1 MAIPT
6 ILKGE
11 TASLS
16 PSTFTRDGYFFT
28 GWNTKS
34 SGNGTSYADGES
46 ITPTSN
52 LTLYAQWT
60 NSFTVRFDGTYKTG
74 GTMPAQT
81 ITIGTEG
88 NLNPN
93 NFTRDHYSFAC
104 WNTNFDGSGISF
116 ADGASFSELLAT
128 GQMITR
134 LYAQWVRNYKVHFDS
149 NGNAANGAMSNQEF
163 PIGAPQTLKANAFYT
178 DGNFIFSCWNTK
190 SDGSGISYADGE
202 TVTDIAA
209 PGETITLYAQWVH
222 VATNTI
228 YFDGNGATGGSMSN
242 QYIRESSS
250 ANLTANAFT
259 RMGYDFTGWNT
270 AANGGGIGYSDG
282 QSITPIL
289 SMTLYAQ
296 WAVNDA
302 TIELGNGSTNNGAI
316 IADLKGQTRNVTL
329 TGRTLFKD
337 GKWNTLCLPFSMTAA
352 QIAANADFAGAEI
365 RELSS
370 ASFDDGT
377 LTLDFT
383 PATGE
388 GAVTGITAGVPCIIR
403 WESGS
408 SFTPTFS
415 GVTIDAT
422 ARNKACDL
430 GGGKSITFTG
440 TYNPVRYADENKS
453 VLFLGEGNT
462 LYYPD
467 GKATTTIGACR
478 AYFALSGLTAGEPSD
493 PNATGVRAFNL
504 NFGEGEQTGIHEIT
518 DPTPDPSPAWEG
530 SGCAWYTLDG
540 RKLSGKPTKSGM
552 YVSGG
557 RKIVVK

>member
-1 MAIPT
+1 MTLYPDLPVSYLDADGDPAIVESEYYK
-6 ILKGE
+6 ILEGNE
-11 TASLS
+11 LYLDEGWYVAYGTVSYDRPLPLDGDVTLILADGCTMNIG
-16 PSTFTRDGYFFT
+16 STDRRI
-28 GWNTKS
+28 
-34 SGNGTSYADGES
+34 SGNGINGYYGYGSYYNLDIYGQTNGTGKLKAYVTGDSNAAILAGV
-46 ITPTSN
+46 ITINGGRITAN
-52 LTLYAQWT
+52 
-60 NSFTVRFDGTYKTG
+60 TYGQNAVAINAYSVVTINGGNVSATATGYGSTGISSQEDCIYILG
-74 GTMPAQT
+74 GTVTASGKAYGIQADDLVEIYGGTVSATGNKGINAGDGITLGWNKPTDRIYASSYDGDIYVPAT
-81 ITIGTEG
+81 DGHKLY
-88 NLNPN
+88 N
-93 NFTRDHYSFAC
+93 
-104 WNTNFDGSGISF
+104 GSGFLTGTVSDLDLINGKTLQPAYDIRLQDN
-116 ADGASFSELLAT
+116 ADNDDA
-128 GQMITR
+128 ITAD
-134 LYAQWVRNYKVHFDS
+134 YHDGV
-149 NGNAANGAMSNQEF
+149 
-163 PIGAPQTLKANAFYT
+163 PQF
-178 DGNFIFSCWNTK
+178 
-190 SDGSGISYADGE
+190 
-202 TVTDIAA
+202 
-209 PGETITLYAQWVH
+209 
-222 VATNTI
+222 
-228 YFDGNGATGGSMSN
+228 
-242 QYIRESSS
+242 
-250 ANLTANAFT
+250 
-259 RMGYDFTGWNT
+259 
-270 AANGGGIGYSDG
+270 
-282 QSITPIL
+282 
-289 SMTLYAQ
+289 
-296 WAVNDA
+296 
-302 TIELGNGSTNNGAI
+302 
-316 IADLKGQTRNVTL
+316 VTL
-329 TGRTLFKD
+329 QGRTLFKD
-337 GKWNTLCLPFSMTAA
+337 GAWNTLCLPFSLTAE
-352 QIAANADFAGAEI
+352 QIAANTDFAGAEI

-478 AYFALSGLTAGEPSD
+478 AYFALSGLEAGDPTDPSA
-493 PNATGVRAFNL
+493 PGVRAFTL
-504 NFGEGEQTGIHEIT
+504 NFGEGEETGIQEIT

-530 SGCAWYTLDG
+530 SCCAWYTLDG